1 MDASLRIQLCF
12 HFKFKTLIYFGG
24 FKFHPSQ
31 LLISMS
37 ELNRQYKPHNWME
50 GDSGLRSGMP
60 QSAQWGAQRKTIRGL
75 VLENIHTSFL
85 CMLRVSASEFWSYD
99 RQRLNFCIQI
109 SFLLIYTLPAQ
120 HEAPFFF
127 KYSAL
132 HLHAGSL
139 TSTWAVLG
147 THKFWTVFMAMPNV
161 KGNFSHH
168 GA

>member
-50 GDSGLRSGMP
+50 GDLFRYATICSVRCSEESNKRTCVGGHSYVIFVYAKSFCVWVLKLR
-60 QSAQWGAQRKTIRGL
+60 QTETQ
-75 VLENIHTSFL
+75 FL
-85 CMLRVSASEFWSYD
+85 HSD
-99 RQRLNFCIQI
+99 K
-109 SFLLIYTLPAQ
+109 LLINLYLIWTAWRSTL
-120 HEAPFFF
+120 F